1 MNQLAQRLFSKSGL
15 SYERLKTFCE
25 VAATGGISVAVPGD
39 PTRQSQ
45 FSRQIKELEAFFE
58 TELFR
63 RKRGRFE
70 LTPSGRELFQIVQ
83 SHFSALQELAN
94 RCAHQQVEIR
104 IGAGES
110 LLQWLMLPCLRDFRA
125 RHRTITLVL
134 ENLQTEQIVRKLM
147 DGQLDIG
154 LLRQEAV
161 HAPLKCER
169 LGQLEHMLVFPRQ
182 SPETIRKKDLWTRL
196 AGHPVAVLEGSEV
209 TSALERDATKRKIA
223 LDVCLRGSSYSQLVE
238 AVKSFSC
245 AAVIPNLV
253 TKSLGQNTVGFPLP
267 ALKPYSR
274 TLVLAWNPKH
284 CALRPT
290 TLSSIQYLVGQLKL
304 RLQVAG

>member
-1 MNQLAQRLFSKSGL
+1 MNQLTQRLFSKSGL
-15 SYERLKTFCE
+15 SYERLQSFCE
-25 VAATGGISVAVPGD
+25 VAASGGISVAVPGD

-45 FSRQIKELEAFFE
+45 FSRQIKELEVFFE
-58 TELFR
+58 AELFR

-70 LTPSGRELFQIVQ
+70 LTPAGRELFQIVQ
-83 SHFSALQELAN
+83 SHFSALQELAD

-125 RHRTITLVL
+125 RHRTITLVF

-161 HAPLKCER
+161 FSPLTCER

-182 SPETIRKKDLWTRL
+182 SPETIRKKDPWTML
-196 AGHPVAVLEGSEV
+196 AGHPVAVLEGSEI
-209 TSALERDATKRKIA
+209 TLALERDATRRNIFLNA
-223 LDVCLRGSSYSQLVE
+223 WLRGSSYSQLVE
-238 AVKSFSC
+238 AVRSFGC

-253 TKSLGQNTVGFPLP
+253 TQALGQNMSRFPLP
-267 ALKPYSR
+267 ALRPYSR
-274 TLVLAWNPKH
+274 TLALAWNPKH
-284 CALRPT
+284 CALRPA
-290 TLSSIQYLVGQLKL
+290 TLSSIQALAGQLKRML
-304 RLQVAG
+304 EDAK